1 MVAVS
6 LDVDVIVGEA
16 VWVGEIVGVAV
27 GSGALRLGVAWG
39 FEVLK
44 NGTKSTVP
52 KLKSSSKS

>member
-27 GSGALRLGVAWG
+27 EAVR
-39 FEVLK
+39 
-44 NGTKSTVP
+44 
-52 KLKSSSKS
+52 